1 MSATQRNATQRRDYA
16 VTFRLIGATL
26 TALLSLNG
34 IRQGGDDHRDAAWVD
49 QRVEASQPSPDERRI
64 DRIGWARDIRSALQ
78 LGRDHRRPVF
88 LFTMDG
94 RFSTGRC

>member
-1 MSATQRNATQRRDYA
+1 MA
-16 VTFRLIGATL
+16 FRLTGAAL
-26 TALLSLNG
+26 TALLSLVG
-34 IRQGGDDHRDAAWVD
+34 IGQGGDDHRDAAWVD
-49 QRVEASQPSPDERRI
+49 GRVEASQPSLDERRI
-64 DRIGWARDIRSALQ
+64 DRIGWARDIRSALR